1 MADFI
6 HQNLAQG
13 RWFKMPLCEQLGN
26 VGSEI
31 GRAVKWQK
39 AGEAA
44 LRNKALERAFDLFD
58 LTISDQR
65 WRVRLKE
72 ICRAR
77 EVVADVFY
85 GQNQYQTSPE
95 DLEKYFYQ
103 FALAS
108 RLKI

>member
-26 VGSEI
+26 IGSEV
-31 GRAVKWQK
+31 GRAVKQQRK
-39 AGEAA
+39 GDTAG
-44 LRNKALERAFDLFD
+44 RDKALERAFDLFD
-58 LTISDQR
+58 LTISDRR
-65 WRVRLKE
+65 WSARLKE
-72 ICRAR
+72 ICRVR

-85 GQNQYQTSPE
+85 GQNQYQTSLE
-95 DLEKYFYQ
+95 ELEKYFHQ

-108 RLKI
+108 RLRT